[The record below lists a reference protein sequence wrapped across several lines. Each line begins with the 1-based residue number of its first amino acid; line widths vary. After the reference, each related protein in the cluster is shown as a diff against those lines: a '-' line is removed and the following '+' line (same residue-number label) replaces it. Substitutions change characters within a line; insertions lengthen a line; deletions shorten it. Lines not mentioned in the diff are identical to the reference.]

1 MKKDANAVPSVLTE
15 IHRGTRILVNG
26 CGAVGIS
33 EATVDEF
40 SPCGRYFKIG
50 AKRWMAAKHEG
61 RVVAIL
67 GMARRRRESL

>member
-1 MKKDANAVPSVLTE
+1 MSNDHAVPTILTE
-15 IHRGTRILVNG
+15 IHRGSRILVDG

-33 EATVDEF
+33 EAVVDEF

-50 AKRWMAAKHEG
+50 AKRWMAARHGG

-67 GMARRRRESL
+67 GRPRSRREAL